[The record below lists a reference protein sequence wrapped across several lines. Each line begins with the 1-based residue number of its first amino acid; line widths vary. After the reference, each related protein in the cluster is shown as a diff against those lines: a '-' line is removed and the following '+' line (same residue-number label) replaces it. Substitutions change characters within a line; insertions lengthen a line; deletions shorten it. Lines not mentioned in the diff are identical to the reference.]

1 MELKPYQTAAL
12 DRLGAFLERAKLT
25 GAATAYAHVT
35 DGDAAV
41 KPYVSA
47 YRVLEGLPDVPY
59 CCIRLPTGG
68 GKTLLGAHSI
78 KIAADKFVERERPMV
93 LWLTPSKTIS
103 DQTVAALKNPT
114 HPYRQAL
121 DDAFG
126 GRVRVLDI
134 GERRLVRP
142 QDLSDSVVIF
152 VGTHQSF
159 NVKET
164 GDRNVY
170 ADDEAYEPH
179 FRGAALPA
187 DLAINLDGPRAGQVA
202 NSFANLLKWHRP
214 VLILDEAHNFV
225 TGLSG
230 EVKQRLNPACV
241 IEFTATP
248 KAASNT
254 IFNASARA
262 LRDADMIK
270 LPILLTAHQTWEA
283 AVGGALAER
292 RGLAAK
298 AIAEG
303 GRYIRPITL
312 FQAQPATAGA
322 LVTVETL
329 KAHLIENERIDP
341 ATIAVA
347 TGETRE
353 LDGINLLDPSS
364 KIEHVITVAAL
375 KEGWDCSFAYV
386 FCSLANIGSEGAV
399 EQLLGRVLRQPY
411 AERRADAALNQAY
424 AHVSSPIF
432 ARTAEALKD
441 QLVRMGFDAPGE
453 AAALIVQQEATLPG
467 GGINREPVAFALT
480 LDAPINVADLSQ
492 EARRVVRIEP
502 RADGR
507 AVLHI
512 AAEATPAVAALVAA
526 VVEKSEASGK
536 AKANA
541 ILDWQAVNDARR
553 APAGLGVKFAPV
565 PHFMAKVQGELELA
579 DADSFINLAGWKLG
593 DASTRLEPVDFDYDE
608 TAQTFRFDLDGERLS
623 YTIAARGPEL
633 PLDYGAAFDAATL
646 ASWLTNSLDQRDR
659 WHSTHSAL
667 LEFNRLAVDDLLG
680 RRAMPLGT
688 LVRGRYLLK
697 RTVEQRIRA
706 SRTAAAVRGMQRLFG
721 VPDDVVVA
729 PDHAFGFDA
738 LINPGTGF
746 YEGAWTPTKHYY
758 ARAGQMNGEEVE
770 CAKEIDTLPAV
781 RHWVRNG
788 DKGKHCFSLP
798 TSTDR
803 FHPDFVA
810 ELMDGRVL
818 VVEYKG
824 ADRLNADTAE
834 KNTIGLHWAARSG
847 GRCQFV
853 TVTKAAGRP
862 SILQQLTAALAD

>member
-25 GAATAYAHVT
+25 GAEAAYIHVT
-35 DGDAAV
+35 SGDEAV
-41 KPYVSA
+41 KPYVSR
-47 YRVLEGLPDVPY
+47 YRALEGLPDVPY

-78 KIAADKFVERERPMV
+78 KIAADRFVERERPPV
-93 LWLTPSKTIS
+93 LWLTPSKTIAE
-103 DQTVAALKNPT
+103 QTLAALRRPG

-126 GRVRVLDI
+126 GRVRVFDI

-142 QDLSDSVVIF
+142 QDLADTVVIF
-152 VGTHQSF
+152 VGTHQAF

-170 ADDEAYEPH
+170 ADDEAFEPH
-179 FRGAALPA
+179 FKGAALPA
-187 DLAINLDGPRAGQVA
+187 NLAINVDGKRAGLVA

-225 TGLSG
+225 SSLSG
-230 EVKQRLNPACV
+230 DVKQRLNPSCV

-248 KAASNT
+248 KPASNT

-283 AVGGALAER
+283 AVAGAVAER
-292 RGLAAK
+292 RGLADK
-298 AIAEG
+298 AVAEG

-322 LVTVETL
+322 EVTVEKL
-329 KAHLIENERIDP
+329 KAHLIENVRIDP

-347 TGETRE
+347 TGDTRE
-353 LDGINLLDPSS
+353 LDGINLLDPAS

-411 AERRADAALNQAY
+411 AERRADTALNQAY

-467 GGINREPVAFALT
+467 GGINRDPVAFALAIDT
-480 LDAPINVADLSQ
+480 PINVSDLSV
-492 EARRVVRIEP
+492 EAQRVVRIEP
-502 RADGR
+502 RADGGV
-507 AVLHI
+507 VLHI
-512 AAEATPAVAALVAA
+512 AADATPAVAALVAK
-526 VVEKSEASGK
+526 VVERADTAGK
-536 AKANA
+536 AKASA
-541 ILDWQAVNDARR
+541 IMEWQAINDARR
-553 APAGLGVKFAPV
+553 APAGRNVKFAPI
-565 PHFMAKVQGELELA
+565 PHFMAKVQGELELV
-579 DADSFINLAGWKLG
+579 DADTLINLAGWRL
-593 DASTRLEPVDFDYDE
+593 DDTSARLEPADFDFDE
-608 TAQTFRFDLDGERLS
+608 TAQTFRFDLDGEQLS
-623 YTIAARGPEL
+623 YTMAARGPEL
-633 PLDYGAAFDAATL
+633 ALDYGATWDAATL
-646 ASWLTNSLDQRDR
+646 ASWLTNALDQRDR
-659 WHSTHSAL
+659 WHSSHSVL
-667 LEFNRLAVDDLLG
+667 LEFNRRVVDDLST
-680 RRAMPLGT
+680 RRGLSLAT
-688 LVRGRYLLK
+688 LVRGQYLLK
-697 RTVEQRIRA
+697 RAVEQRIRA
-706 SRTAAAVRGMQRLFG
+706 SRTQAAVKGLQTLFG
-721 VPDDVVVA
+721 APDDTVVA
-729 PDHAFGFDA
+729 PDHAFAFDA
-738 LINPGTGF
+738 AINPGTGT
-746 YEGAWTPTKHYY
+746 YEGAWRPTKHFY
-758 ARAGQMNGEEVE
+758 ARVGNMGGEETE
-770 CAKEIDTLPAV
+770 CAQALDTLPAV
-781 RHWVRNG
+781 KHWVRNG

-810 ELMDGRVL
+810 ELTDGRVL

-824 ADRLNADTAE
+824 ADRWNADTIE
-834 KNTIGLHWAARSG
+834 KDTIGRHWAARSG
-847 GRCQFV
+847 GRCLFV
-853 TVTKAAGRP
+853 TVTKEKGRP
-862 SILQQLTAALAD
+862 TIMQQLEGMLAP